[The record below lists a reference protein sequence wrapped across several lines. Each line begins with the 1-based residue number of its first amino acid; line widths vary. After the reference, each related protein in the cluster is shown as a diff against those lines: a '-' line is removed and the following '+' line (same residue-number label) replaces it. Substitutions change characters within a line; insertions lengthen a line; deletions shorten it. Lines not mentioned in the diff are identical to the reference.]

1 MFVRIAR
8 VRARKLASVVLVS
21 SLAAALAG
29 CSSDPAPD
37 SSSGGTANG
46 NGTGKSRDDKSTTEP
61 DDEKGSG
68 PGGGM
73 PSMPGGSDDPGS
85 GEPGPSP
92 SKKDNGGQCEESA
105 DCKSDF
111 CVFQGNG
118 LGMCT
123 TTCDGDID
131 CDLSW
136 RCVKLSNAPQKVC
149 VPE

>member
-1 MFVRIAR
+1 MFVRIVR
-8 VRARKLASVVLVS
+8 VLLVTS
-21 SLAAALAG
+21 SLVAVAALAG
-29 CSSDPAPD
+29 CTSDPAPD
-37 SSSGGTANG
+37 SPSETGSAKGK
-46 NGTGKSRDDKSTTEP
+46 GTGKSGPTEP
-61 DDEKGSG
+61 DEGEENTPGFPGDSTPSKPGDSDE
-68 PGGGM
+68 
-73 PSMPGGSDDPGS
+73 
-85 GEPGPSP
+85 PSP
-92 SKKDNGGQCEESA
+92 GASKKDNGGQCKDSA

-136 RCVKLSNAPQKVC
+136 KCVKLSNAPQKVC